1 MADKKMTD
9 LTDLSTAIA
18 SDDVVHVVDDP
29 TGSPV
34 NKKVSVFN
42 LFGNLNHST
51 NSGDLTGRSFVST
64 TVSTAVGSTSG
75 DIAALNSQTTHDHR
89 TGDANSVVNIFGAKI
104 DANISGSN
112 TIVTTTAAGAKIT
125 LNMTEDVVSANV
137 NTAYTGGTARAY
149 GLMIDVND
157 TGGSPHGAGGSPRAA
172 KPDAFLSLRD
182 EGGKASTGANDP
194 GLQAVHYF
202 VEFGSELG
210 AASNSHGYIAATAAS
225 NVHAHTSNLVMFTSA
240 VADSSSDARLR
251 IKVNGSEYWLLATS
265 NALSA

>member
-29 TGSPV
+29 SGSPV

-51 NSGDLTGRSFVST
+51 NAGDATGRSFVST
-64 TVSTAVGSTSG
+64 TISTAVDSTN
-75 DIAALNSQTTHDHR
+75 DIAAFNTQTIHDHR
-89 TGDANSVVNIFGAKI
+89 TGDANSAVNVYGAKI

-112 TIVTTTAAGAKIT
+112 TIVTTTAAGAKVT
-125 LNMTEDVVSANV
+125 LNMTEGVNPGDTDSGAV

-149 GLMIDVND
+149 GLMIDVED
-157 TGGSPHGAGGSPRAA
+157 TSGTRAT

-182 EGGKASTGANDP
+182 IGGKASTGANDP
-194 GLQAVHYF
+194 GAQAVHYF
-202 VEFGSELG
+202 AEFGSELY
-210 AASNSHGYIAATAAS
+210 AAGNQHGYIAA
-225 NVHAHTSNLVMFTSA
+225 
-240 VADSSSDARLR
+240 
-251 IKVNGSEYWLLATS
+251 
-265 NALSA
+265 

>member
-29 TGSPV
+29 SGSPV

-64 TVSTAVGSTSG
+64 EITTMTGSTSG
-75 DIAALNSQTTHDHR
+75 DVAALNSQTTHDHR
-89 TGDANSVVNIFGAKI
+89 TGDANSVVNIFGAKV
-104 DANISGSN
+104 DANLSGSN

-125 LNMTEDVVSANV
+125 LNMTNAVDSANV

-157 TGGSPHGAGGSPRAA
+157 TNKGSSARAA

-182 EGGKASTGANDP
+182 QGGFTAANHP
-194 GLQAVHYF
+194 GGQAVHYF
-202 VEFGSELG
+202 AELG
-210 AASNSHGYIAATAAS
+210 ASLGGAGNTDGYVASAAVANTTATAA
-225 NVHAHTSNLVMFTSA
+225 NLVMFGTA
-240 VADSSSDARLR
+240 MTDSPSDARLR
-251 IKVNGSEYWLLATS
+251 IKVNGTEYWLLATS
-265 NALSA
+265 NTSMT